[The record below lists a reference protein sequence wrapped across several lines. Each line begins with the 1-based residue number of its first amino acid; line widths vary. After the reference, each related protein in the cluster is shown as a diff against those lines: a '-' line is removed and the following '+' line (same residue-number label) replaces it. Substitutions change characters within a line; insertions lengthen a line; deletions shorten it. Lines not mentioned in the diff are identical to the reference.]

1 MIHLVITLRLILARL
16 SRIDNGIGSS
26 VYQSGTQ
33 ILPMMSLKCSQS
45 KVIALQGYHIS
56 KVIV

>member
-33 ILPMMSLKCSQS
+33 S
-45 KVIALQGYHIS
+45 KGITDD
-56 KVIV
+56 